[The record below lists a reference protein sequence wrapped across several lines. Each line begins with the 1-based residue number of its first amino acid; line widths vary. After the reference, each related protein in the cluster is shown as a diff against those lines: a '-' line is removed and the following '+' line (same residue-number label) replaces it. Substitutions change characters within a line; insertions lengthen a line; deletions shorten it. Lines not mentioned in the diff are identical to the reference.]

1 MSTPSLRN
9 GEKVMS
15 IMLSRRFKCL
25 LLLLSLLALSGCY
38 HYGDHGRSSDTDEH
52 ERDHGRSRG
61 HHYNQ

>member
-1 MSTPSLRN
+1 
-9 GEKVMS
+9 MS
-15 IMLSRRFKCL
+15 IMLSRRSKYL

-61 HHYNQ
+61 HHYIQ